1 MGELWKP
8 GLSLTPYIF
17 YEKLFHCIGCYKGPV
32 VTHDTQMVVF
42 NWHKG
47 KILTSYVV
55 EEILEKRQIALT
67 LPRIISYFVYEAGY
81 ESTCGFGLR

>member
-1 MGELWKP
+1 
-8 GLSLTPYIF
+8 
-17 YEKLFHCIGCYKGPV
+17 
-32 VTHDTQMVVF
+32 MVVF